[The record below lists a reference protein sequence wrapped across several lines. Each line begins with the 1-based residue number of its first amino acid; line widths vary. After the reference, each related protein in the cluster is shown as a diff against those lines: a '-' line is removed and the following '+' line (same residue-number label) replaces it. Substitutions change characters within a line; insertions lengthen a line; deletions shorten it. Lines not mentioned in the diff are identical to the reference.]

1 MTRVASTR
9 RPWVGYAL
17 LAPALALTLAGVGI
31 PLVLLVIASFWT
43 QSYLSIDHT
52 PSLVN
57 YAMALR
63 RPLYAMLLWRS
74 VAVSLTS
81 SVAAVILAY
90 PMAYFIAFHGGRR
103 RATWLVLVA
112 LPFWTSYLLRT
123 FAWKVILGYNGLI
136 NSTLLHFALIDKPLE
151 ALLYNPLAVIITLTH
166 AWAPF
171 VMLPVY
177 VSLSQIDRSLLEAAR
192 DLGDG
197 AARRFVR
204 VILPLSMPGVISGT
218 LLAFIPTVG
227 DYVTPALVGGMS
239 GTLIGNSIQGQ
250 FGRANNWPMGA
261 ALSVI
266 VIIAIVLSATA
277 LRFAL
282 ARFRRVSW

>member
-1 MTRVASTR
+1 VTRAAPGARGWRGV
-9 RPWVGYAL
+9 AL
-17 LAPALALTLAGVGI
+17 LAPALVVTLVGVGI
-31 PLVLLVIASFWT
+31 PLVLLFVASFWT
-43 QSYLSIDHT
+43 QTYLSIDKT
-52 PSLVN
+52 PSLAN
-57 YAMALR
+57 YAMVLH
-63 RPLYAMLLWRS
+63 RPLYATLLWRS
-74 VAVSLTS
+74 VSVSLAS
-81 SVAAVILAY
+81 SVAAVVLAY
-90 PMAYFIAFHGGRR
+90 PMAYLIAFHGGRR
-103 RATWLVLVA
+103 RTTWLVLVA

-136 NSTLLHFALIDKPLE
+136 NSTLLHFALIDKPVE

-166 AWAPF
+166 AWVPF

-177 VSLSQIDRSLLEAAR
+177 VSLSQIDPSLLEAAR

-197 AARRFVR
+197 AARRFFR
-204 VILPLSMPGVISGT
+204 VILPLSMPGVVSGL

-261 ALSVI
+261 ALSVV
-266 VIIAIVLSATA
+266 VILAIALSAAA
-277 LRFAL
+277 LRFVL
-282 ARFRRVSW
+282 TRARRMSW